1 MNIHYNVSGQ
11 RRKELVQA
19 ISGLIGEESRYL
31 RVPSCAYQ
39 IGANYTVT
47 KEGNLEIDESVE
59 TANVKVLFENL
70 RAEGFT
76 PDGPAET
83 LALLDEEPPAEK
95 DEPTVNSGTE
105 AEEESP
111 QEPPTLEDEAEKKP
125 EEESF
130 NGEISIPRD
139 EALDDALD
147 RLDALLESKQQLI
160 CHSFGIDEATY
171 RLEDDRIT
179 FPWLP
184 GAEAVDPDRWHAA
197 MTFITALVD
206 LAKNLHRVTA
216 KARAVDNEKY
226 AFRCFLIRLGLN
238 GPAYKMDRKVLLRNL
253 SGSSAFKSGHK
264 KEEAGG
270 HDETAD

>member
-59 TANVKVLFENL
+59 PQNVKVLVDGL
-70 RAEGFT
+70 KAEGFT
-76 PDGPAET
+76 PEGPTDA
-83 LALLDEEPPAEK
+83 LALFDEEPPAAA
-95 DEPTVNSGTE
+95 TE
-105 AEEESP
+105 SDT
-111 QEPPTLEDEAEKKP
+111 EPPAEAAEKKEP
-125 EEESF
+125 QVELLHS
-130 NGEISIPRD
+130 EISIPRD
-139 EALDDALD
+139 EALDGALD
-147 RLDALLESKQQLI
+147 RLDALLESKQLLI

-184 GAEAVDPDRWHAA
+184 GAETVDPDRWHAA

-206 LAKNLHRVTA
+206 LAKSLHRVTA